1 MHISARS
8 PHIRNGEINYDVIN
22 QYHDA
27 ITRFSLTLSPF
38 SCVVFDSSLMSM
50 LPPISSKLEQSK
62 QILFPLKSSENH
74 KFSDDFR
81 GIEVN
86 QFASIHLILELKF
99 DYDPFRI

>member
-8 PHIRNGEINYDVIN
+8 PRIRNGEINYDVIN

-27 ITRFSLTLSPF
+27 IIRFFLTLSPF

-50 LPPISSKLEQSK
+50 LPPMSSKLE

-86 QFASIHLILELKF
+86 QFASIHFKLEVKF
-99 DYDPFRI
+99 NYDPFRI